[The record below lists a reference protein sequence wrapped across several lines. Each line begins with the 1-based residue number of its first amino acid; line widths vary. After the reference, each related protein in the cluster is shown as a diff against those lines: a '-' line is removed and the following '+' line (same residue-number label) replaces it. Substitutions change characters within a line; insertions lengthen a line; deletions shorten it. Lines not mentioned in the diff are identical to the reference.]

1 MMKMD
6 FLGANSVEELKKCGK
21 LADLRKEIIDALG
34 DNISVKSKS
43 WADFYSSLAALQKLA
58 VHAAGAAGKKPPKD
72 LYFRGEA
79 EKYIFYLL
87 ELDGKERLD
96 KLAVSRLHYAK
107 KDIAEKW
114 KNKIAKA
121 IHPDVCKHPLAEKA
135 TAQLNGMYQEMIK

>member
-1 MMKMD
+1 MD
-6 FLGANSVEELKKCGK
+6 FFNASSVEELKTYGK
-21 LADLRKEIIDALG
+21 LADLRKKLIDTLG
-34 DNISVKSKS
+34 NSVSVKSNT
-43 WADFYSSLAALQKLA
+43 WDNFYRSVAALAKTA
-58 VHAAGAAGKKPPKD
+58 RYASDASEKKPPKD

-107 KDIAEKW
+107 KNIAEKW
-114 KNKIAKA
+114 KNKIAKI

-135 TAQLNGMYQEMIK
+135 MARLNGMYQEMIK